1 VDLIYLDYDCFQRG
15 FDNPRQIKIQLE
27 ALACEEIFAKA
38 ERKEVKLVW
47 SFMHEDENILCPF
60 IDRRIE
66 VSKIALLCEL
76 RVGPKKE
83 IYQLAKNFQQKAKL
97 SSKDAI
103 HVACSCFAKS
113 KYFLS
118 CDDRLIKQAQKL
130 NLEMRIMNP
139 VEYVREVEN

>member
-1 VDLIYLDYDCFQRG
+1 MVFYARRRKHPLSLYRQKDRSIKDCSSLR
-15 FDNPRQIKIQLE
+15 
-27 ALACEEIFAKA
+27 AKSRA
-38 ERKEVKLVW
+38 E
-47 SFMHEDENILCPF
+47 
-60 IDRRIE
+60 
-66 VSKIALLCEL
+66 
-76 RVGPKKE
+76 KE